1 MLSTRLTPPAAP
13 GGPSILLARTPSPQ
27 TPTAWSSPRGPVLSL
42 AERLQVG
49 AERAASA
56 AEEAGEPEDEG
67 LDEDDDD
74 DDDDNEE
81 EEEEEEEEP
90 GASAQSPARKWRQI
104 KTNLSSVLRLGTGAA
119 AVAVG
124 ESSHGDAHVML

>member
-42 AERLQVG
+42 DQRLQVG
-49 AERAASA
+49 AQRAASA

-74 DDDDNEE
+74 DE

-90 GASAQSPARKWRQI
+90 GASAQSPARKWREI
-104 KTNLSSVLRLGTGAA
+104 KTNLSSVLRLGSGAA